1 LRRRLGLAGSLHERV
16 ALFPRQHRVGLLPGV
31 SGHPQQSILER
42 NGLRDLMFLH
52 DQVLD
57 GRVRAAGA
65 IIFPRKKFAD
75 GRFRYGWKPG
85 CELPYDITPCR
96 PIGGSIALSSPS
108 IGSKFR

>member
-57 GRVRAAGA
+57 GRVRAV
-65 IIFPRKKFAD
+65 
-75 GRFRYGWKPG
+75 
-85 CELPYDITPCR
+85 
-96 PIGGSIALSSPS
+96 GGSFLRDRNLPTDAFDNFGKNESNGAASPLGHRRL
-108 IGSKFR
+108 IERVPVTILM